1 MMDIVLNPCGCA
13 GEVTAP
19 ASKSYMHRLLI
30 CAALSDK
37 KTTIVCNTISN
48 DVSATIECLR
58 ALGAKV
64 EISGE
69 SVVVHPIKSVAPNP
83 VLNCNESGTTL
94 RFMLPLCAALGSNA
108 SLIGSGRLPQRPIRP
123 LCNALEKSGVH
134 ISLPQKLSLPCFV
147 SGMFTGGAVEIEADV
162 SSQFV
167 SGLLFAMGK
176 TGGEVIFKGKCVSTP
191 YIDITLDVMHRFGVK
206 SEKTKNGIRVWGGY
220 TSPDEILCEG
230 DWSNAAFW
238 LVAGAI
244 GAKPKL
250 TVNGLNKASVQGDRK
265 ILDILDKM
273 NVKTET
279 NGNDVIVYKSD
290 IKGFFADV
298 QNIPD
303 LVPVLAVAAA
313 CASGRS
319 VIKSISRLREKE
331 SDRIAATVRL
341 LEAMGASAVC
351 ENDQMT
357 ILPTAPHGGTVDGYN
372 DHRIVMSGAVA
383 AFATDGE
390 VKITDAEAVKK
401 SYPAF
406 FAEYERVAVK

>member
-1 MMDIVLNPCGCA
+1 MDIALNPCGCA
-13 GEVTAP
+13 GEVKAP

-30 CAALSDK
+30 CAALSNK
-37 KTTIVCNTISN
+37 ETTIACNTISN
-48 DVSATIECLR
+48 DVSATIDCLR
-58 ALGAKV
+58 ALGARA
-64 EISGE
+64 ELSGE
-69 SVVVHPIKSVAPNP
+69 SVIVHPIKSAVPNP

-108 SLIGSGRLPQRPIRP
+108 RLIGSGRLPQRPIRP

-134 ISLPQKLSLPCFV
+134 ISLPKNSSLPCSV
-147 SGMFTGGAVEIEADV
+147 SGMFTGGTVEIEADV

-167 SGLLFAMGK
+167 SGLLLAMGK

-191 YIDITLDVMHRFGVK
+191 YIDITLDVMRRFGVK
-206 SEKTKNGIRVWGGY
+206 SEKTKNGIRVFGGY
-220 TSPDEILCEG
+220 TSPGEINCEG

-244 GAKPKL
+244 GARPKL
-250 TVNGLNKASVQGDRK
+250 TVKGLNTDSVQGDK
-265 ILDILDKM
+265 EILDILKQM
-273 NVKTET
+273 NVKTEI

-290 IKGFFADV
+290 IKAFCVNA

-303 LVPVLAVAAA
+303 LVPVLATAAA
-313 CASGRS
+313 CASGIS
-319 VIKSISRLREKE
+319 VIESISRLREKE
-331 SDRIAATVRL
+331 SDRITATVRL
-341 LEAMGASAVC
+341 LAAMGASAVC
-351 ENDQMT
+351 ENDKMK
-357 ILPTAPHGGTVDGYN
+357 ILPTRLHGGTVDGYN

-406 FAEYERVAVK
+406 FAEYERVTIK